1 MPRSASDSPA
11 FASASAISCGVPST
25 MGVQILR
32 STQLHAAVITR
43 ASMPSGNTI
52 VPLRVEAFS
61 MIFLMA
67 FMGNYGKLS
76 G

>member
-67 FMGNYGKLS
+67 FMGD
-76 G
+76 